1 MLKKDIIAVFLA
13 ATFFLNL
20 VAPVGAAS
28 IEDKQAELESIQ
40 QQLYNKDVER
50 ENAKQVVASATDKL
64 LEAQSQLS
72 EAQHELA
79 TVEEEREDLEDKIS
93 NNTVALDRKKEQVD
107 KRVAVYRGRL
117 KDIYIN
123 GQINYLDVLLG
134 AKDFSDFSSRMYL
147 LKKIIAN
154 DVFLLA
160 DLKMKKAELEA
171 AQEVLASNM
180 ARVKTVHSEV
190 SSKQQLVAQKT
201 MERESAYNDAVSEQ
215 SRLDEEYNE
224 LMETSQ
230 RIADMIRN
238 LESGGTISS
247 ASRGSGAFVW
257 PIYGEITSPFGWRT
271 HPIFGTQKFH
281 SGLDIAADY
290 GDPVVAANSGTV
302 IYADWMGGYGNAV
315 MIDHGGGLVTLY
327 GHNSSLAVYNGQQ
340 VSKGQTI
347 AYAGST
353 GYSTGP
359 HCHFEVRIHGE
370 VTDPMNYLP

>member
-1 MLKKDIIAVFLA
+1 MMKKEITAVLLA

-28 IEDKQAELESIQ
+28 IDDKQAELESIR

-64 LEAQSQLS
+64 LESQAQLS
-72 EAQHELA
+72 EAQHALA
-79 TVEEEREDLEDKIS
+79 TVEEEREDLEDQIS
-93 NNTVALDRKKEQVD
+93 SNTAALDRKKEQVD

-154 DVFLLA
+154 DINLLA
-160 DLKMKKAELEA
+160 DLKKKKAELET
-171 AQEVLASNM
+171 AQEILASNM
-180 ARVKTVHSEV
+180 ARVKAVHSEV

-201 MERESAYNDAVSEQ
+201 MEREAAYNDAVAEQ

-224 LMETSQ
+224 LMATSE
-230 RIADMIRN
+230 RITDMIRN
-238 LESGGTISS
+238 LENGGTISS
-247 ASRGSGAFVW
+247 ASRGSGSFVW

-290 GDPVVAANSGTV
+290 GDPIVAANSGTV

-340 VSKGQTI
+340 VAKGQTI

-370 VTDPMNYLP
+370 VTDPMDYLP

>member
-1 MLKKDIIAVFLA
+1 M
-13 ATFFLNL
+13 
-20 VAPVGAAS
+20 
-28 IEDKQAELESIQ
+28 
-40 QQLYNKDVER
+40 
-50 ENAKQVVASATDKL
+50 
-64 LEAQSQLS
+64 
-72 EAQHELA
+72 
-79 TVEEEREDLEDKIS
+79 
-93 NNTVALDRKKEQVD
+93 
-107 KRVAVYRGRL
+107 
-117 KDIYIN
+117 
-123 GQINYLDVLLG
+123 
-134 AKDFSDFSSRMYL
+134 

-154 DVFLLA
+154 DINLLA
-160 DLKMKKAELEA
+160 DLKKKKAELET
-171 AQEVLASNM
+171 AQEILASNM
-180 ARVKTVHSEV
+180 ARVKAVHSEV

-201 MERESAYNDAVSEQ
+201 MEREAAYNDAVAEQ

-224 LMETSQ
+224 LMATSE
-230 RIADMIRN
+230 RITDMIRN
-238 LESGGTISS
+238 LENGGTISS
-247 ASRGSGAFVW
+247 ASRGSGSFVW

-290 GDPVVAANSGTV
+290 GDPIVAANSGTV

-340 VSKGQTI
+340 VAKGQTI

-370 VTDPMNYLP
+370 VTDPMDYLP

>member
-1 MLKKDIIAVFLA
+1 MLKKEIIAIFMTAVF
-13 ATFFLNL
+13 FSNMI
-20 VAPVGAAS
+20 VPVGAAS

-40 QQLYNKDVER
+40 QQIYNKDVER
-50 ENAKQVVASATDKL
+50 ENAKQVVDSATDKL

-72 EAQHELA
+72 EAQRELA
-79 TVEEEREDLEDKIS
+79 TVEEERNDLENQIA
-93 NNTVALDRKKEQVD
+93 NNTEALDRKKEQVD

-154 DVFLLA
+154 DVSMLA
-160 DLKMKKAELEA
+160 DLKKKKSELETA
-171 AQEVLASNM
+171 REVLASNM
-180 ARVKTVHSEV
+180 ARVKSVHSDV
-190 SSKQQLVAQKT
+190 SSKQQMVAQKT
-201 MERESAYNDAVSEQ
+201 MQREAAYNDAVAEQ

-224 LMETSQ
+224 LMATSQ

-238 LESGGTISS
+238 LESGGSISS
-247 ASRGSGAFVW
+247 ESRGSGGFVW

-290 GDPVVAANSGTV
+290 GSNVVAANSGTV

-327 GHNSSLAVYNGQQ
+327 AHNSSLAVYNGQQ
-340 VSKGQTI
+340 VAKGQTV

-370 VTDPMNYLP
+370 VTNPMDYLP

>member
-1 MLKKDIIAVFLA
+1 M
-13 ATFFLNL
+13 
-20 VAPVGAAS
+20 
-28 IEDKQAELESIQ
+28 
-40 QQLYNKDVER
+40 
-50 ENAKQVVASATDKL
+50 
-64 LEAQSQLS
+64 
-72 EAQHELA
+72 
-79 TVEEEREDLEDKIS
+79 
-93 NNTVALDRKKEQVD
+93 DRKKEQVD

-154 DVFLLA
+154 DINLLA
-160 DLKMKKAELEA
+160 DLKKKKAELET
-171 AQEVLASNM
+171 AQEILASNM
-180 ARVKTVHSEV
+180 ARVKAVHSEV

-201 MERESAYNDAVSEQ
+201 MEREAAYNDAVAEQ

-224 LMETSQ
+224 LMATSE
-230 RIADMIRN
+230 RITDMIRN
-238 LESGGTISS
+238 LENGGTISS
-247 ASRGSGAFVW
+247 ASRGSGSFVW

-290 GDPVVAANSGTV
+290 GDPIVAANSGTV

-340 VSKGQTI
+340 VAKGQTI

-370 VTDPMNYLP
+370 VTDPMDYLP